1 MSESYGSERV
11 DWVGRLPDAGITV
24 EEDPTV
30 AEWADQSGKEIDACI
45 LAGPRPGGH
54 VFTVALL
61 PGLPP
66 DLVSDTC
73 RESMIRFDRLA
84 NHGYEPGGWQ
94 LRSDGDYQLWLRL
107 HDFGSDFPLQ

>member
-11 DWVGRLPDAGITV
+11 DWVGRLRDAGITV
-24 EEDPTV
+24 EEDP
-30 AEWADQSGKEIDACI
+30 ACI